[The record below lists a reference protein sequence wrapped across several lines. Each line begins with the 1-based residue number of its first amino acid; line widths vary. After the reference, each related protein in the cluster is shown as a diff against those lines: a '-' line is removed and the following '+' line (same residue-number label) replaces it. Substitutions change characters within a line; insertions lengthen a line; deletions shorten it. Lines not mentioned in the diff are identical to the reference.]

1 MRKTGM
7 ILMASMLMLMGVAAA
22 FAAEPLRVFVG
33 DFTVVGGQGK
43 DEGKAA
49 VQSLLASR
57 INGPRILAVASAA
70 EAEATINGTYLV
82 IGKNYSIDAVAKGV
96 SGQTIAR
103 TFVQGE
109 GGQEALFGATG
120 TLAEKLSTDLLKQLD
135 AGKIQRFSLA
145 GGAASQP
152 IAPTRAVSS
161 DVVRTGIIAS
171 SGAVGA
177 VQKSPQGD
185 IIRAQEFRRGAPN
198 AGEIKR
204 LDGMF
209 NLMTPGGVA
218 ADGKRMIFMATDR
231 AVQLYHEGES
241 RPIGGFGVGVAQKII
256 GLDYVD
262 GDGSGE
268 PELYVTVMNQG
279 EVASQ
284 VWELKNK
291 KFTKVAENIP
301 YFFRAIAL
309 AGGPL
314 KLYAQEQGRGAD
326 QFYGDVFEVVRKGK
340 SIIRKSKIVMPRYGN
355 IFSFNQLRSQEGE
368 LLTVVYHEE
377 NYLIVYDK
385 TMKELW
391 RSNDRFGGSELF
403 YKIEDLDNVR
413 VTGDSYRWF
422 FLNQRIQV
430 TSRNEVLVGK
440 NEGFFV
446 LGNARMYKKGAVY
459 SLYWNGAALEELWRT
474 KDTQNYMPDYFF
486 DESRSE
492 LVLLQLN
499 QREDIIMRTKGASSL
514 QIKKVE

>member
-1 MRKTGM
+1 M
-7 ILMASMLMLMGVAAA
+7 LFMASMLILMSVAGA

-33 DFTVVGGQGK
+33 DFTVVGGQVK
-43 DEGKAA
+43 DEGKVA

-70 EAEATINGTYLV
+70 EAEATISGTYLV
-82 IGKNYSIDAVAKGV
+82 IGKNYSIDAVVKGV
-96 SGQTIAR
+96 TGQTIAR

-135 AGKIQRFSLA
+135 AGKIQRIALTA
-145 GGAASQP
+145 GVSSQP
-152 IAPTRAVSS
+152 VASARGVSS
-161 DVVRTGIIAS
+161 DVVRTGVIAS
-171 SGAVGA
+171 SGAV
-177 VQKSPQGD
+177 QKAPQAD
-185 IIRAQEFRRGAPN
+185 IIRVQEFRRGAPN
-198 AGEIKR
+198 TGEIKR

-241 RPIGGFGVGVAQKII
+241 RPVGGFGVGVAQKIV

-262 GDGSGE
+262 GDGSGQ
-268 PELYVTVMNQG
+268 PELYVTVMNLG

-291 KFTKVAENIP
+291 KFTKVVDNIP

-340 SIIRKSKIVMPRYGN
+340 TIIRKSKIPMPRYGN
-355 IFSFNQLRSQEGE
+355 IFSFNQLHSHEGE

-377 NYLIVYDK
+377 NYLVVYDK

-403 YKIEDLDNVR
+403 YKVEDLDNVR
-413 VTGDSYRWF
+413 VTGDPFRWF

-430 TSRNEVLVGK
+430 TTKNEILVGK

-459 SLYWNGAALEELWRT
+459 SLYWSGAALEELWRT

-499 QREDIIMRTKGASSL
+499 QREDIILRTKGASSL

>member
-7 ILMASMLMLMGVAAA
+7 IFMASLLLLMGVAAA
-22 FAAEPLRVFVG
+22 FAAEPLRVFIG
-33 DFTVVGGQGK
+33 DFAVVGGQAK
-43 DEGKAA
+43 DESKAA

-57 INGPRILAVASAA
+57 INGPGILAVASAA
-70 EAEATINGTYLV
+70 EAEATITGTYLV
-82 IGKNYSIDAVAKGV
+82 IGKNYSLDAVVKSAG
-96 SGQTIAR
+96 GQTIAR

-120 TLAEKLSTDLLKQLD
+120 TLAEKLSADLLKQLD
-135 AGKIQRFSLA
+135 AGKIQRIPLVSA
-145 GGAASQP
+145 GAPQP
-152 IAPTRAVSS
+152 TAPARVSS
-161 DVVRTGIIAS
+161 TDIVRAGVIAS
-171 SGAVGA
+171 SGAV
-177 VQKSPQGD
+177 QKAPQSD
-185 IIRAQEFRRGAPN
+185 IIRPQEFRRGVPN
-198 AGEIKR
+198 TGEIKR

-231 AVQLYHEGES
+231 TVQLYNEGES
-241 RPIGGFGVGVAQKII
+241 RPIGGFGIGVAQKII
-256 GLDYVD
+256 GLDYID

-268 PELYVTVMNQG
+268 PELYVTVINQG

-284 VWELKNK
+284 VWELKNN
-291 KFTKVAENIP
+291 KFTKIADNIP
-301 YFFRAIAL
+301 YFFRTIAL

-314 KLYAQEQGRGAD
+314 KLYAQEQGRGAE
-326 QFYGDVFEVVRKGK
+326 QFYGDVFEVTRKGNT
-340 SIIRKSKIVMPRYGN
+340 IIRKSKIPMPRYGN
-355 IFSFNQLRSQEGE
+355 IFGFNQFRNQEGE

-377 NYLIVYDK
+377 NYLVVYDK

-403 YKIEDLDNVR
+403 YQVEDLDNVR
-413 VTGDSYRWF
+413 VTGDRYRWF

-430 TSRNEVLVGK
+430 TNRNEVMVGK

-486 DESRSE
+486 DESRNE

>member
-1 MRKTGM
+1 MKQFVQILLMVMLALTG
-7 ILMASMLMLMGVAAA
+7 AVTA
-22 FAAEPLRVFVG
+22 FGAEPLRVFIG
-33 DFTVVGGQGK
+33 DFAVVGGQGK
-43 DEGKAA
+43 DETKAA
-49 VQSLLASR
+49 VQALLASR

-82 IGKNYSIDAVAKGV
+82 IGKNYSIDAVAKGTA
-96 SGQTIAR
+96 GQTIAR

-120 TLAEKLSTDLLKQLD
+120 TLAEKLSADLLKQLD
-135 AGKIQRFSLA
+135 AGKIQRVALVA
-145 GGAASQP
+145 GATSQP
-152 IAPTRAVSS
+152 LAPSRGVSS
-161 DVVRTGIIAS
+161 DVVRTGAIAS
-171 SGAVGA
+171 SGAV
-177 VQKSPQGD
+177 QKAPQAD
-185 IIRAQEFRRGAPN
+185 IIRPQEFRRGAPN

-209 NLMTPGGVA
+209 NLMAPGGVA

-231 AVQLYHEGES
+231 AVQLYNEGES
-241 RPIGGFGVGVAQKII
+241 RPVGGFGVGVAQKII

-291 KFTKVAENIP
+291 KFTKLADNIP

-340 SIIRKSKIVMPRYGN
+340 TIIRKNKIAMPRYGN

-385 TMKELW
+385 AMKELW
-391 RSNDRFGGSELF
+391 RSNDKFGGSELF
-403 YKIEDLDNVR
+403 YQVEDLDNVR
-413 VTGDSYRWF
+413 VTGDKSRWF

-430 TSRNEVLVGK
+430 TTRNEVLVGK

-499 QREDIIMRTKGASSL
+499 QREDIILRTKGASSM